1 MKKLITLLALGIWGH
16 TVQAQVPAALQAKFQ
31 DTLADMQAKYGFK
44 GLSAAVYY
52 KNSGIWKSAVGLSGS
67 STPLSPDML
76 IGIGSNTKTFISVLM
91 IKMQEAGLLSLDDSI
106 GKWISGYPNINGAIS
121 IRQILNHTSGIN
133 SYTNNA
139 ATWDSVDK
147 DLTRIWTKD
156 EILRKFVS
164 APSFAPGTNWEY
176 SNTNFIIAGLIQ
188 EKISGKSIQQLIR
201 DSILT
206 PQGLGK
212 TFFPPYE
219 TASIPYAHLWSDFDG
234 DGLLDDI
241 GAYDSPGALPK
252 EINSFADAAGALVS
266 TAEDNVKFW
275 RALMNGAIIKKSSM
289 SSDLFRWSGFGSS
302 SNDYG
307 AGIFKIRML
316 SKIVFSHGGTWIGQ
330 INENLSDTN
339 NNINITVL
347 SNQDSL
353 QNDELALV
361 VAALYKV
368 ALDYQKLDVPELA
381 NVTGQNLMLYPNP
394 ARSQLFVSGLAK
406 GEKTVRLYDIMG
418 RQLKSYT
425 TEENNLL
432 HLSELNFPAGRYVI
446 EVGSQETVQRAMFD
460 IVE

>member
-1 MKKLITLLALGIWGH
+1 MKKLITLLAFGICGLKA
-16 TVQAQVPAALQAKFQ
+16 QAQVPAALQTKFQ
-31 DTLADMQAKYGFK
+31 DTLAHMQAKYRFK

-52 KNSGIWKSAVGLSGS
+52 KNSGIWKSAVGLSTS
-67 STPLSPDML
+67 ATPLSPDML

-91 IKMQEAGLLSLDDSI
+91 IKMQEAGLLTLDDSI

-139 ATWDSVDK
+139 ATWDSVNK
-147 DLTRIWTKD
+147 DTKRIWTKD

-164 APSFAPGTNWEY
+164 GPTFAPGSNWEY
-176 SNTNFIIAGLIQ
+176 SNTNFIIAGMIA

-219 TASIPYAHLWSDFDG
+219 TATIPYAHLWSDLDG
-234 DGLLDDI
+234 DGLMEEI
-241 GAYDSPGALPK
+241 GSYDSPGILPK

-266 TAEDNVKFW
+266 TADDNVRFW
-275 RALMNGAIIKKSSM
+275 RALMNGSIIKKSSM
-289 SSDLFRWSGFGSS
+289 NSDLFRWSGFGTT

-307 AGIFKIRML
+307 AGIFKNRML
-316 SKIVFSHGGTWIGQ
+316 GKTVFSHGGTWIGQ
-330 INENLSDTN
+330 INENLSDTATN
-339 NNINITVL
+339 LNITVL

-353 QNDELALV
+353 GNDELALV
-361 VAALYKV
+361 VAALHKV

-381 NVTGQNLMLYPNP
+381 TVTGQSLLLYPNP
-394 ARSQLFVSGLAK
+394 ARTNLFVSGLAK
-406 GEKTVRLYDIMG
+406 GEKTIRLFDIMG
-418 RQLKSYT
+418 KPLKSYT
-425 TEENNLL
+425 TEENELL
-432 HLSELNFPAGRYVI
+432 HLSDLNFPAGRYI
-446 EVGSQETVQRAMFD
+446 LEVGSQETVQRAMFD
-460 IVE
+460 IVD